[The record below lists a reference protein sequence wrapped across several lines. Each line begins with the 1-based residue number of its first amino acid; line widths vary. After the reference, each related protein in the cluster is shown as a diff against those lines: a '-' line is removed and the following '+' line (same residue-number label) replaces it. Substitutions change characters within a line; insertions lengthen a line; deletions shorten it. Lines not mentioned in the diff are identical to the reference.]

1 MDLFFLNLKYKLKFE
16 QCFFLVV
23 VLLDEF
29 EQIDEFDS
37 ENKLKREPKGSLL
50 SVRILIDIFVISLV
64 CTSLSWS
71 SSFDI
76 KQTRFYL
83 LVTI

>member
-1 MDLFFLNLKYKLKFE
+1 MWSITQIIVYVLPSKVPPMDLFFLNLKYKLKFE

-37 ENKLKREPKGSLL
+37 EN
-50 SVRILIDIFVISLV
+50 
-64 CTSLSWS
+64 
-71 SSFDI
+71 
-76 KQTRFYL
+76 
-83 LVTI
+83 

>member
-64 CTSLSWS
+64 YTSLSWS

>member
-1 MDLFFLNLKYKLKFE
+1 M
-16 QCFFLVV
+16 FFLVV

-64 CTSLSWS
+64 YTSLSWS